1 MPIRRRFS
9 LPIVASLAFAAI
21 GIASMALAQERDR
34 AGKLR
39 QHLEEARARLKLTDD
54 EIKRI
59 RPILRAGIRS
69 QAKVLEKHGLDIG
82 GRSGE
87 RSSRLS
93 LRQLRQLGRDL
104 DRVRGQTIRDLGAV
118 LNEAQV
124 KEYKQIQKERKQALR
139 KRLRQRRR

>member
-87 RSSRLS
+87 RSSRRS